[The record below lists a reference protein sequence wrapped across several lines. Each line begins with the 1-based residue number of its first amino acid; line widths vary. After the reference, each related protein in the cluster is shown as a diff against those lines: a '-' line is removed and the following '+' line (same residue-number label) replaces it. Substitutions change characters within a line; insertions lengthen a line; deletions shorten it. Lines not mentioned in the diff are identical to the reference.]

1 MAQHSISRRNV
12 LASTALW
19 IASVAEGAPFSAS
32 GDEVAAEQLSAQTLA
47 FIRRCARADGGYAP
61 APDPDYLG
69 NSDTASSDLAT
80 VTYAAVL
87 ARTMGWKLADVD
99 KSARFVHAHQKPDG
113 SFINLSGRMR
123 PDDPLAVLY
132 NTTQATVAL
141 RAMGQRPKL
150 DPAPVMARFL
160 EAAEFK
166 KLPWYTTSFFPLFY
180 AAMGR
185 PFPQAYEQALT
196 EHLIANQ
203 KPDGYI
209 QDHVA
214 ATFHMAN
221 FFRLI
226 DKPTPRADQ
235 MVARTLHDQKADGG
249 WNIKDPDWD
258 VHACFD
264 ALFILRQL
272 GRDAPPVRAAIARGG
287 AWALRCRNKD
297 GGFGHYPG
305 RHSDMDAVYFN
316 FGSLIQAGSVKTAP
330 LMPADAKALG
340 WGHAIP
346 PSVAAAASH

>member
-1 MAQHSISRRNV
+1 MAQRSISRRDV

-19 IASVAEGAPFSAS
+19 FASVAAGAPSLAP
-32 GDEVAAEQLSAQTLA
+32 GGEVAGEQLSALTLA
-47 FIRRCARADGGYAP
+47 FIRRCAKADGGYAP
-61 APDPDYLG
+61 SPDPTYSG
-69 NSDTASSDLAT
+69 NSDTASSDLAA

-87 ARTMGWKLADVD
+87 ARTMAWKLADVD

-113 SFINLSGRMR
+113 SFVNLSGKIR

-141 RAMGQRPKL
+141 RAMGQRPTL
-150 DPAPVMARFL
+150 DPAPVMARFFQ
-160 EAAEFK
+160 ADEFK

-185 PFPQAYEQALT
+185 PLPEPYEQALT

-203 KPDGYI
+203 KADGYI

-214 ATFHMAN
+214 ATFHMAH

-226 DKPTPRADQ
+226 GKPTPRAAE
-235 MVARTLHDQKADGG
+235 MVARTLHDQKPDGG

-272 GRDAPPVRAAIARGG
+272 GRDAPRVRAAIARGG
-287 AWALRCRNKD
+287 AWALRCHNED

-316 FGSLIQAGSVKTAP
+316 FGSLIQAGMVRTAP
-330 LMPADAKALG
+330 LIPADAKALG
-340 WGHAIP
+340 WGHAITP
-346 PSVAAAASH
+346 PVAAATSH